1 MIDFWLAA
9 GLLLLVALAFVLLP
23 LLRGRRAQT
32 EEDRTALN
40 VALYEERLAELN
52 AQHAAGTLND
62 EQHAAGKAEA
72 ARELLADTEGA
83 QVQRSASLGR
93 TVPLLAALLV
103 PVLGVLMYL
112 NWGAS
117 DTLQL
122 ARQFDRPPSS
132 MTEMITRLEQAVQA
146 QPDAAEGWFYLARA
160 YMAEER
166 PADAAKAFERTVA
179 LAGREPEL
187 LGQWAQA
194 LYFAGDKQWTG
205 QLQALTSEA
214 LKADPH
220 DATTLGLLGI
230 AAFEA
235 GRFAEAVE
243 HWERLVA
250 ALPAED
256 PSRQAIQGGI
266 ERARQQ
272 LGNLPQGTQ
281 APQVQAQLK
290 VRVELAAQLRERV
303 QPGDSVFVFARA
315 AGGPPMP
322 LAARRLTVGELPVE
336 IVLGDADA
344 MLPELR
350 LSNFAKVELV
360 ARVSRAGN
368 TASGEW
374 IGRLP
379 AVDSTTS
386 KLLSLVIDQPD
397 AP

>member
-1 MIDFWLAA
+1 M
-9 GLLLLVALAFVLLP
+9 
-23 LLRGRRAQT
+23 
-32 EEDRTALN
+32 
-40 VALYEERLAELN
+40 
-52 AQHAAGTLND
+52 
-62 EQHAAGKAEA
+62 
-72 ARELLADTEGA
+72 
-83 QVQRSASLGR
+83 QRSASLGR

>member
-1 MIDFWLAA
+1 
-9 GLLLLVALAFVLLP
+9 
-23 LLRGRRAQT
+23 
-32 EEDRTALN
+32 
-40 VALYEERLAELN
+40 
-52 AQHAAGTLND
+52 
-62 EQHAAGKAEA
+62 
-72 ARELLADTEGA
+72 
-83 QVQRSASLGR
+83 
-93 TVPLLAALLV
+93 
-103 PVLGVLMYL
+103 
-112 NWGAS
+112 
-117 DTLQL
+117 
-122 ARQFDRPPSS
+122 